1 MKDKEAI
8 ERARYLCSIDTYLEK
23 EMLTSLLNIIKS
35 QEQEICLLKMMY
47 RGTDEFK
54 SIEKLADKGVL

>member
-1 MKDKEAI
+1 
-8 ERARYLCSIDTYLEK
+8 
-23 EMLTSLLNIIKS
+23 MLTSLLNIIKG

>member
-1 MKDKEAI
+1 MSDKEAI
-8 ERARYLCSIDTYLEK
+8 ERAKYLISIDTYLEK